1 MNQTTFDEKAYD
13 LGVFYARKKRPR
25 DLPDEYAGDES
36 KTKSFY
42 AGYDAEDRR
51 QEES

>member
-13 LGVFYARKKRPR
+13 LGVKCCKAGRPR